1 MGTEGSVAFMF
12 KRLGVLTFAPGA
24 DEDQVTEAAIE
35 AGADDVVVYP
45 DDGSIDVLTAP
56 EVFEAVKAAMEAA
69 GLTPDHAEVAMR
81 ADTDTAVE
89 GDVAKQVVKMLD
101 MLEDLDDVQNVYHN
115 ARLDQD
121 AYA

>member
-12 KRLGVLTFAPGA
+12 KRVGVLSFAPGA
-24 DEDQVTEAAIE
+24 DEDKVTEAAIE

-56 EVFEAVKAAMEAA
+56 EAFDEVKAAMEAA
-69 GLTPDHAEVAMR
+69 GLKPDQAEVSMR
-81 ADTDTAVE
+81 ADTDSAVE
-89 GDVAKQVVKMLD
+89 GDVGKQVVKMLD

-115 ARLDQD
+115 AQLGQD